1 MYPPVKVYR
10 KDIDFQTSSF
20 RHIFFEFNNFVFNFC
35 ELNKFRVPF
44 FETRKVYILLH
55 GQLADAKEVMN
66 VIRALKGT
74 QFPVLTPNLKVSLD
88 YLTM

>member
-1 MYPPVKVYR
+1 M
-10 KDIDFQTSSF
+10 
-20 RHIFFEFNNFVFNFC
+20 
-35 ELNKFRVPF
+35 PF
-44 FETRKVYILLH
+44 FETRKVYIFLH

-74 QFPVLTPNLKVSLD
+74 QFPVLTPNLKVSFD

>member
-1 MYPPVKVYR
+1 MFPPVKLE
-10 KDIDFQTSSF
+10 DIYLQTSSF
-20 RHIFFEFNNFVFNFC
+20 RHIFFEFNNLNLNFC
-35 ELNKFRVPF
+35 EINKFRVPF
-44 FETRKVYILLH
+44 FETRQVYMFLH

-66 VIRALKGT
+66 VIRALKGA